1 VSKERDSELRPRIIF
16 ELDEL
21 IEQATAERSHY
32 YVRSVAEK
40 AQLAIGM
47 LMSENARL
55 EAKHERVLKMLEQA
69 SKRSNYEWSNGPDY
83 FPSDYANEGRVAL
96 ALEVLAQIESLK

>member
-1 VSKERDSELRPRIIF
+1 MSKERDSELRPRIIF

-55 EAKHERVLKMLEQA
+55 EAKHERVLQ
-69 SKRSNYEWSNGPDY
+69 
-83 FPSDYANEGRVAL
+83 
-96 ALEVLAQIESLK
+96 ALEIAKSALQEILQDTLRAETTMEANAYYLADEALVQIERLK